1 MRGLP
6 FGTAR
11 FVSPRVHL
19 PYVDVTSLLS
29 LYVLLLLGIPSQL
42 IFGPLGAAGTP
53 ANLLGMVCLFW
64 WILAVML
71 PFGGVASGP
80 QPVRIAM
87 VFLSAMVLGSY
98 AAGAMRPD
106 IVPEELRAAD
116 RGLLLLATWAGVALI
131 TADGIRSWSRLDDL
145 ISRLVGMGVFLAV
158 LGILQFSIGLNIAGY
173 IHIPGL
179 RVNGTLDLIS
189 ARSIFRRITGTASHP
204 IEFGVV
210 LGMLFP
216 LAISRAFAAPP
227 GKLKVRRWFAA
238 GSIGLALPM
247 SVSRSAILTIVVV
260 ALFIIPSW
268 DRRRRLATLKV
279 MPLFLVGVRL
289 MIPGLLGTITSLFT
303 NISSDP
309 STTGRTE
316 DYAAAAK
323 YIALHPLFG
332 RGFRTFIPSMY
343 RFLDNQYLMTIV
355 DAGLIGLVL
364 LLLTFLIGIFTARGA
379 RRRNDDPIRKDLAQ
393 GIAAAIAAAMV
404 SFATFDALSFPMCGG
419 LLFLLIGLAGAM
431 WRLSSQPHDQ
441 IEQGRPE
448 PRASLASVAPARP
461 LVDQM
466 TGAAR

>member
-1 MRGLP
+1 
-6 FGTAR
+6 
-11 FVSPRVHL
+11 
-19 PYVDVTSLLS
+19 
-29 LYVLLLLGIPSQL
+29 
-42 IFGPLGAAGTP
+42 
-53 ANLLGMVCLFW
+53 
-64 WILAVML
+64 
-71 PFGGVASGP
+71 
-80 QPVRIAM
+80 
-87 VFLSAMVLGSY
+87 
-98 AAGAMRPD
+98 
-106 IVPEELRAAD
+106 
-116 RGLLLLATWAGVALI
+116 
-131 TADGIRSWSRLDDL
+131 
-145 ISRLVGMGVFLAV
+145 
-158 LGILQFSIGLNIAGY
+158 
-173 IHIPGL
+173 
-179 RVNGTLDLIS
+179 
-189 ARSIFRRITGTASHP
+189 
-204 IEFGVV
+204 
-210 LGMLFP
+210 
-216 LAISRAFAAPP
+216 
-227 GKLKVRRWFAA
+227 
-238 GSIGLALPM
+238 M